1 MTGEL
6 SFRLIALR
14 LLPLAFLLL
23 SPTSGLG
30 QTTSATRNY
39 CEPSPAIKAALKKVS
54 KINDEELPYSE
65 RLKRQK
71 WMLEDFLSKYPD
83 DFFLQRR
90 YQDNRRAGFLTD
102 MEAVV
107 ADYRAQKEKQP
118 NDLLAV
124 FFYARLLVGR
134 QTKEAIALE
143 EKLIQ
148 QAPDFPWPHLQLAEI
163 YNAQNFRDVAK
174 SKEHLKQW
182 LTKCPNEKSSLNL
195 VSRLGDKELTAAAA
209 QRLRTL
215 LDSSSDEDDLP
226 YWDTL
231 WTFSFK
237 LKPVLEHPQLRQQIA
252 EDLKKIRARNLNSK
266 VWLQALQAGYKQVGD
281 KENERWADDEMMRLF
296 PKTETV
302 KQLIQTRYNEE
313 HPYPK
318 AEEPEAKK
326 QAYHQAML
334 QTTSEWIKRWPTDER
349 SLSLRVHSLIGLKG
363 SKNEDLE
370 AAYNAY
376 ARAHELEFAAYSTPP
391 LEVPVSRA
399 YLERGFRLDK
409 VPPMLQK
416 GLTEI
421 EKIEKNRGVFVSD
434 LFTFPGEV
442 EGNLVYTRWQ
452 TWPLM
457 AEAYARTKQP
467 AKAGEVLAEMAAAL
481 KKKEPGEKATEAQK
495 RSYTYSAVTYWQA
508 VAKVAEAEQRKLDAL
523 MAYQTALSTRLEGP
537 TRSAG
542 SKDDLNDKTQRLWKE
557 LGGTDQ
563 GWRAYLARVDSKSK
577 PASAEVAT
585 WNTKNE
591 AMVEF
596 DLTDLEGRKWS
607 LADLKGKVAFINLW
621 ATWCGPCR
629 LELPYVE
636 KLREQMKDRKDV
648 VVLTL
653 NIDEEVGMVQ
663 PFMKENKYTFPVLL
677 GQAYADA
684 QDINSIPRNW
694 VVSVDGKIVFEGIG
708 FGNDG
713 VEWMKKA
720 AQVIEKVKGDAA
732 ASPEK

>member
-6 SFRLIALR
+6 SFRHVALR

-23 SPTSGLG
+23 GPSPSLG
-30 QTTSATRNY
+30 QATTKNY
-39 CEPSPAIKAALKKVS
+39 CEPSPAIKAELKQVS
-54 KINDEELPYSE
+54 KVNDEDLPYSA
-65 RLKRQK
+65 RLQRQRS
-71 WMLEDFLSKYPD
+71 MLQELLSKHPD

-90 YQDNRRAGFLTD
+90 YQDYRRAGFFTD
-102 MEAVV
+102 TEALV
-107 ADYRAQKEKQP
+107 ADYRAQMEKRP
-118 NDLLAV
+118 NDTVAV
-124 FFYARLLVGR
+124 FLYARLLVGR

-163 YNAQNFRDVAK
+163 YNAPNFRDPAK
-174 SKEHLKQW
+174 TKDHMKQW
-182 LTKCPNEKSSLNL
+182 MTKCPNERSSFNL
-195 VSRLGDKELTAAAA
+195 VSRLGDKDMMTAVA

-215 LDSSSDEDDLP
+215 LDSSSDEDDLQ

-237 LKPVLEHPQLRQQIA
+237 LKPVPEHPQLRQQIA
-252 EDLKKIRARNLNSK
+252 EDLKTIRARTVNTK
-266 VWLQALQAGYKQVGD
+266 QWLQALQAGYKLVGD
-281 KENERWADDEMMRLF
+281 KENERWADDEMIRLF

-302 KQLIQTRYNEE
+302 KQLIQSRYNEE

-318 AEEPEAKK
+318 SDEPEANK

-334 QTTSEWIKRWPTDER
+334 QTTTEWIKRWPTDER
-349 SLSLRVHSLIGLKG
+349 SWSLRVHSLIAIKG
-363 SKNEDLE
+363 SKSEDIE
-370 AAYNAY
+370 AAYNGY
-376 ARAHELEFAAYSTPP
+376 AKAHELEGASYSTPP
-391 LEVPVSRA
+391 LVVPVSRL
-399 YLERGFRLDK
+399 YLERGFHLEK
-409 VPPMLQK
+409 VPALLQK

-421 EKIEKNRGVFVSD
+421 ETIEKNRGVSD
-434 LFTFPGEV
+434 LFTFPEEV
-442 EGNLVYTRWQ
+442 EGNLTYTRWQ
-452 TWPLM
+452 TWPLL

-481 KKKEPGEKATEAQK
+481 KKKEPREKASDVQK
-495 RSYTYSAVTYWQA
+495 RSYAYSAVVYWQA

-523 MAYQTALSTRLEGP
+523 TAYQTALSTRLEGP

-542 SKDDLNDKTQRLWKE
+542 RKDDLSDNAQRLWKE

-563 GWRAYLARVDSKSK
+563 GWSAYLARVDSKSK
-577 PASAEVAT
+577 PTSAEVAT

-591 AMVEF
+591 ALPEF
-596 DLTDLEGRKWS
+596 ELTDLEGRKWS

-629 LELPYVE
+629 MELPYVE
-636 KLREQMKDRKDV
+636 KLRAQMKDKKDV
-648 VVLTL
+648 LVLTL

-684 QDINSIPRNW
+684 QEVNSIPRNW
-694 VVSVDGKIVFEGIG
+694 VVSADGKIVFEGIG

-713 VEWMKKA
+713 EEWMKKA
-720 AQVIEKVKGDAA
+720 AQVIEKVKGESA
-732 ASPEK
+732 ASSNK